1 LRPDLDRIHVVVV
14 VVLIVLLWRE
24 EGLVLGCVV
33 FCWVISILVE
43 RNFAFVKEELKG
55 HVEFDRKKLTS
66 GNLCWWLVSGQRD
79 FAVVY
84 MQCLSLGIFVCGF

>member
-1 LRPDLDRIHVVVV
+1 L
-14 VVLIVLLWRE
+14 
-24 EGLVLGCVV
+24 CS

-43 RNFAFVKEELKG
+43 ERFFAFVEEELKG
-55 HVEFDRKKLTS
+55 HGEFDRKKLRS
-66 GNLCWWLVSGQRD
+66 GNLCWWPISGQRD